1 MIEYFRVAV
10 IAGAAWVY
18 MGLMAAK
25 FFQIQSCT
33 SCCLDYLE
41 GTEERITLLR
51 LQNARRYS
59 ARNDLVR
66 LLADFLILIGVAAT
80 GAFPAWFSLFP
91 DSIPG
96 FALGFAVLIFFSLT
110 LSIVVDWVMASRY
123 MSAAKDRKQICRQ
136 YIHKQFMSIVCIGF
150 GIDIAISA
158 FCFPVRWGVSTSVAI
173 AISAAT
179 LILYRFLL
187 LGVRELL
194 EHRKDRQEDAFSNE
208 ENVFSDEEE
217 RAAEL
222 HDEALRRKKHRIR
235 KYALTALQYVCIV
248 LFLIQVVWIIEEGA
262 PREIRTVR
270 DLLEGKG
277 SIVITITACVLWLE
291 IVQIYGNIAAWQRL
305 SGADLAVVR
314 AGYGKGLRSLLI
326 RTASLQ
332 QLSSDPFAEILGR
345 NPLLLRV
352 RVPEIDQEIK
362 HTEEEHG
369 REKHS
374 D

>member
-18 MGLMAAK
+18 MGLVAAK
-25 FFQIQSCT
+25 YFQIQSCIS
-33 SCCLDYLE
+33 SCPDYL
-41 GTEERITLLR
+41 GATEARTNLIR
-51 LQNARRYS
+51 LKDARLYS
-59 ARNDLVR
+59 AHNDMIR
-66 LLADFLILIGVAAT
+66 LITDFLILMGVAGT
-80 GAFPAWFSLFP
+80 RAFPAWFSLFP
-91 DSIPG
+91 DSISGYMIG
-96 FALGFAVLIFFSLT
+96 FAFLICFSLT
-110 LSIVVDWVMASRY
+110 LSVVVDWIRVSRD
-123 MSAAKDRKQICRQ
+123 MSAAKNKKQICRQ
-136 YIHKQFMSIVCIGF
+136 YIHKQFMSIICIGF
-150 GIDIAISA
+150 GIDLAVSA
-158 FCFPVRWGVSTSVAI
+158 FCFPVKWGVSTSGAI
-173 AISAAT
+173 AISAAALALYRL
-179 LILYRFLL
+179 LIL
-187 LGVRELL
+187 GIRELL
-194 EHRKDRQEDAFSNE
+194 DRRKYTQEDLL
-208 ENVFSDEEE
+208 SDEEAH
-217 RAAEL
+217 AAEL
-222 HDEALRRKKHRIR
+222 HDEALQKKKHRIW
-235 KYALTALQYVCIV
+235 KYALTVVQYVCIV
-248 LFLIQVVWIIEEGA
+248 LFLMQVVWIIEEGA
-262 PREIRTVR
+262 PREIRTIR

-277 SIVITITACVLWLE
+277 AIVVMITACVLWLE

-352 RVPEIDQEIK
+352 RIPEIDKEIK

>member
-51 LQNARRYS
+51 LQNARLYS

-123 MSAAKDRKQICRQ
+123 IPLFASGSA
-136 YIHKQFMSIVCIGF
+136 SILPF
-150 GIDIAISA
+150 
-158 FCFPVRWGVSTSVAI
+158 
-173 AISAAT
+173 
-179 LILYRFLL
+179 
-187 LGVRELL
+187 
-194 EHRKDRQEDAFSNE
+194 
-208 ENVFSDEEE
+208 
-217 RAAEL
+217 
-222 HDEALRRKKHRIR
+222 
-235 KYALTALQYVCIV
+235 
-248 LFLIQVVWIIEEGA
+248 
-262 PREIRTVR
+262 
-270 DLLEGKG
+270 
-277 SIVITITACVLWLE
+277 
-291 IVQIYGNIAAWQRL
+291 RL
-305 SGADLAVVR
+305 SVSLSGGASAQ
-314 AGYGKGLRSLLI
+314 AWPLRSPPP
-326 RTASLQ
+326 R
-332 QLSSDPFAEILGR
+332 
-345 NPLLLRV
+345 
-352 RVPEIDQEIK
+352 
-362 HTEEEHG
+362 
-369 REKHS
+369 
-374 D
+374 